1 MRTLPLGNTGED
13 VSALCLGVLNFGSRD
28 DERTSYA
35 LLDQYID
42 AGGSFLDSANIY
54 SHWVEGCKG
63 GESDALL
70 GRWMRERGN
79 RGDLFIAS
87 KVGFEYPG
95 VQRGLRAAQIEAECE
110 KSLRRLG
117 VETIDLYYAHVDD
130 RATPLEETM
139 SAFDRLVRAGK
150 VRYIGASNY
159 LAWRLEQAH
168 WVSKTNDLTAFCCL
182 QQRFTYLRPNPNA
195 RFGSQQVAGDAVR
208 DYVRA
213 RRHDFT
219 LLAYSALLGGT
230 YTREDR
236 PLPEEYRSADS
247 EVRLRALREVA
258 GETGATPNQIV
269 LAWMLHSDPPVLPLI
284 AVSTSEQL
292 VENLAVL
299 DIRLS
304 DDQMRR
310 LNEAGV

>member
-1 MRTLPLGNTGED
+1 GED

-130 RATPLEETM
+130 RATPLEE
-139 SAFDRLVRAGK
+139 
-150 VRYIGASNY
+150 
-159 LAWRLEQAH
+159 
-168 WVSKTNDLTAFCCL
+168 
-182 QQRFTYLRPNPNA
+182 
-195 RFGSQQVAGDAVR
+195 
-208 DYVRA
+208 
-213 RRHDFT
+213 
-219 LLAYSALLGGT
+219 
-230 YTREDR
+230 
-236 PLPEEYRSADS
+236 
-247 EVRLRALREVA
+247 
-258 GETGATPNQIV
+258 
-269 LAWMLHSDPPVLPLI
+269 
-284 AVSTSEQL
+284 
-292 VENLAVL
+292 
-299 DIRLS
+299 
-304 DDQMRR
+304 
-310 LNEAGV
+310 

>member
-28 DERTSYA
+28 DARTSYA

-168 WVSKTNDLTAFCCL
+168 WVSKTNDLTTFCCL